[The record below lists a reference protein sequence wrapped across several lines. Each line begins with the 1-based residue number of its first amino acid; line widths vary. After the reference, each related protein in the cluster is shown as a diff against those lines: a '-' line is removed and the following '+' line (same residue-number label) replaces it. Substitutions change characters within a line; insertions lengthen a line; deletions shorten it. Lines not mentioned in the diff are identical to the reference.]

1 MRSHF
6 QQVNQSLFHV
16 SLLHLC
22 GISIFSYAVGDA
34 WRRLCLSWFPFW
46 RKNQDS
52 RVAYIFDVSRFPPS
66 TEYIKC
72 NRLLSAHS
80 FSYTLIEDISN
91 SSPLEHTIISKSGGG
106 QLDLLIFD
114 TSFKILSLTVTVDM
128 ITQTHLRFPH
138 ILETVKR
145 LCVKRGLLVRMT
157 HEFDHHK
164 DNEFLE
170 EWYKRRKERADLHQ
184 SAGNLATG
192 DYTAAAVKI
201 AEVHQIS

>member
-6 QQVNQSLFHV
+6 QQVMHGEDYVCLGFLFGEKIKIQEWLIYSMFHAF
-16 SLLHLC
+16 LQ
-22 GISIFSYAVGDA
+22 A
-34 WRRLCLSWFPFW
+34 LS
-46 RKNQDS
+46 
-52 RVAYIFDVSRFPPS
+52 
-66 TEYIKC
+66 T
-72 NRLLSAHS
+72 
-80 FSYTLIEDISN
+80 
-91 SSPLEHTIISKSGGG
+91 SSHTIISKSGGG

-138 ILETVKR
+138 ILETLKR

-170 EWYKRRKERADLHQ
+170 EWYKRYRTLKTITNCLNKQYTERKERADLHQ

>member
-6 QQVNQSLFHV
+6 QQVNQSIFHV

-22 GISIFSYAVGDA
+22 GISIF
-34 WRRLCLSWFPFW
+34 
-46 RKNQDS
+46 N
-52 RVAYIFDVSRFPPS
+52 
-66 TEYIKC
+66 
-72 NRLLSAHS
+72 
-80 FSYTLIEDISN
+80 ISN
-91 SSPLEHTIISKSGGG
+91 SSSLEYTIISKSGGG

-138 ILETVKR
+138 ILETIKR
-145 LCVKRGLLVRMT
+145 RCAKRGLLVRMT

-170 EWYKRRKERADLHQ
+170 EWSKRRKERADLHQ
-184 SAGNLATG
+184 SVGNLATG

-201 AEVHQIS
+201 AEVHSDFVIGFLSVNPACVLEIGDVYLSMIHARPAVQMVKGGDALGQQYNTPH

>member
-22 GISIFSYAVGDA
+22 GISIFSYA
-34 WRRLCLSWFPFW
+34 
-46 RKNQDS
+46 
-52 RVAYIFDVSRFPPS
+52 
-66 TEYIKC
+66 
-72 NRLLSAHS
+72 
-80 FSYTLIEDISN
+80 
-91 SSPLEHTIISKSGGG
+91 HTIISKSGGG

-138 ILETVKR
+138 ILETLKR

-201 AEVHQIS
+201 AEVHSDFVIGFISVNHACVLEIGDVYPSMIHARPAVQMVKGGDALGQ